1 MAGEEQTAA
10 SETDSENSN
19 SQPFEMV
26 EKEDVVEE
34 GEGEEQEEKD
44 IEKAPDKGSCVEDI
58 KESSEGELEEE
69 EEKEHKKSTSS

>member
-1 MAGEEQTAA
+1 MGGEEQTAA

-34 GEGEEQEEKD
+34 GEEDDEEKD
-44 IEKAPDKGSCVEDI
+44 IEKAPDKGSCVEEI
-58 KESSEGELEEE
+58 KESSEGELEDEE
-69 EEKEHKKSTSS
+69 DKEHKKSTSS